1 MRNIKNT
8 PEGTR
13 DILFEECE
21 RMRLVETALTGLFS
35 TRGYH
40 EVITPGIEFFDVFS
54 TTGGYIP
61 PQSMFKLTDNNGRL
75 MVLRPDCTVPI
86 ARMAATRLRAYPLP
100 LRLFYNQH
108 LYRSERML
116 SGRNSERVQAG
127 VELIGAAG
135 RRADLELLSLAMD
148 TFQLFPAVDFRLEI
162 GHIGLFNALAAELD
176 APDDEREIL
185 RGLIE
190 QKNYTA
196 LNEKLQQYNGSPA
209 AESLRLLPQLFG
221 GGEVFEKAATLL
233 SPSAANALAELEAI
247 YRELTALGG
256 SDRILIDCGMVQ
268 SNHYYTGVIFRGYI
282 KGAGESVLSGGR
294 YDDLLADY
302 GSPQP
307 ATGFAVDVDVLAQ
320 LLPIQKTADD
330 KNEILIFAEDG
341 HQAEAL
347 RYLSGFKSRPAE
359 YSVFD
364 SFKQTLTYAKERQF
378 AELHVVG
385 DSILVYKEGEF

>member
-1 MRNIKNT
+1 MKNIKNT

-13 DILFEECE
+13 DILFEECR
-21 RMRLVETALTGLFS
+21 RMRLVETKLTGLFS

-40 EVITPGIEFFDVFS
+40 EVITPGIEFYDVFS
-54 TTGGYIP
+54 TAGGYIP

-116 SGRNSERVQAG
+116 SGRSSERVQAG

-135 RRADLELLSLAMD
+135 RRADIELLSLAMD
-148 TFQLFPAVDFRLEI
+148 TFQLFPAVDFRLEL
-162 GHIGLFNALAAELD
+162 GHIGVFNALAAELN
-176 APDDEREIL
+176 APDDEREVL

-196 LNEKLQQYNGSPA
+196 LNEKLLQYNGSPA

-221 GGEVFEKAATLL
+221 GDEVFEKAAALL
-233 SPSAANALAELEAI
+233 SPSAHKALAELASI
-247 YRELTALGG
+247 YLELTAMGG
-256 SDRILIDCGMVQ
+256 SDRVLIDCGMVQ
-268 SNHYYTGVIFRGYI
+268 SNHYYTGVIFRGYV

-294 YDDLLADY
+294 YDDLFSDY

-320 LLPIQKTADD
+320 LLPEESMSDD
-330 KNEILIFAEDG
+330 KPEILIFAEDG

-347 RYLSGFKSRPAE
+347 RYLAEINDRPAE

-364 SFKQTLTYAKERQF
+364 SFKQTLSYAKERQF

-385 DSILVYKEGEF
+385 DSILAYKEGEF